1 MRNEDIAAERAD
13 IADWSSPLIADCLET
28 GYRACLGSNEELVQ
42 HLTQQ
47 HRRLWMSLVGN
58 DRAKAAEA
66 RGVLFSLAKI
76 CSLNDEALEAIDE
89 LVMDELSEVVSRRFQ
104 GSPAK
109 TRSYNRVLID
119 AASMLTRARLAH
131 AA

>member
-13 IADWSSPLIADCLET
+13 IVDWSTPLIADCLET
-28 GYRACLGSNEELVQ
+28 GYRACLGPNDQLVA
-42 HLTQQ
+42 HFTQQ
-47 HRRLWMSLVGN
+47 HRRLWLSIVGN
-58 DRAKAAEA
+58 EPAKAAEA
-66 RGVLFSLAKI
+66 RHVLFSLAKI
-76 CSLNDEALEAIDE
+76 CSLAGDAIEAIDE
-89 LVMDELSEVVSRRFQ
+89 LVMDELSDVVSRRFQ

-119 AASMLTRARLAH
+119 AAATLTQARLAH